1 MKKLFLIAWR
11 SSRADLRFLWFALRH
26 PLRPRWLRL
35 ATVALIVFA
44 ISPVNFVIPLVGVI
58 DDMIV
63 IPLVLHWLLSCLPED
78 LHRSYH
84 RGAPLANVHEKI

>member
-1 MKKLFLIAWR
+1 MKKLFIIAWR

-35 ATVALIVFA
+35 ATLALVVFA

-63 IPLVLHWLLSCLPED
+63 VPLVLHWLLMYLPED
-78 LHRSYH
+78 LHRSY
-84 RGAPLANVHEKI
+84 RGGAPLSNLHDKG